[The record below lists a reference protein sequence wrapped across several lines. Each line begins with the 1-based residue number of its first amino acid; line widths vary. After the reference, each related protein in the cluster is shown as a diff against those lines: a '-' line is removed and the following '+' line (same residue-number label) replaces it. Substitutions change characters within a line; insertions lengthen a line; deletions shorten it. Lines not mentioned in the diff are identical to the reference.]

1 MKLAAIA
8 LVPLLAGCTA
18 VFPLVGAGVA
28 SIHNLDDASPPPPTA
43 CLTCK
48 PVTSPEHW
56 NVGHVALAAAALGLL
71 VDLAIVSQVR
81 WGH

>member
-1 MKLAAIA
+1 MKLAAIV

-28 SIHNLDDASPPPPTA
+28 SMHNLDEP
-43 CLTCK
+43 TCK
-48 PVTSPEHW
+48 PVASPEHW
-56 NVGHVALAAAALGLL
+56 NVGRVALAAAALGLL
-71 VDLAIVSQVR
+71 VDLAIVSQVS